1 MCREVAE
8 LCLTQEDGGP
18 PTVLAAG
25 SAPGEHGLSVFKVR
39 FEGGLH
45 LGETSP
51 QQHLV
56 WFQLSNVFIECRR
69 AKRNFHDTV
78 STGSLA
84 ICRAGVDCA
93 ADAGQSLEAI
103 MVAIEPGHFSLAAAE
118 DSALGAQLIERLSG
132 LDEPLFQLA
141 CALASECS
149 RDYPNGPLYWNN
161 IANNFLAGLV
171 VRHTLEIDSRPRGRL
186 SKYVLQRIRDYVLTH
201 LDEPIDVAALAGLA
215 ARSPFHFTRVF
226 AGSVGITPHR
236 YVVHLR
242 LQRAIELVRGGQSSL
257 AEVAAATGFA
267 DQSHLSRWVRRVH
280 GVSLTQFAA

>member
-8 LCLTQEDGGP
+8 LDLRQEDGGL
-18 PTVLAAG
+18 PTILAAG
-25 SAPGEHGLSVFKVR
+25 SAPGEHGLSIFKLR
-39 FEGGLH
+39 FQGGLH

-51 QQHLV
+51 QQHVV
-56 WFQLSNVFIECRR
+56 WFQLSDVLIECRR
-69 AKRNFHDTV
+69 ATRTSRETV
-78 STGSLA
+78 PGGSLA
-84 ICRAGVDCA
+84 ICLAGVDCA
-93 ADAGQSLEAI
+93 ADAEQSVDAI
-103 MVAIEPGHFSLAAAE
+103 VVAIEPGHLSLAAAE

-132 LDEPLFQLA
+132 SDEPLFQLA

-149 RDYPNGPLYWNN
+149 RDYPNGPLYWND

-186 SKYVLQRIRDYVLTH
+186 SKYVLQRIKDYILTH
-201 LDEPIDVAALAGLA
+201 LDEAIDVAALASLA

-226 AGSVGITPHR
+226 AGSVGLTPHR

-280 GVSLTQFAA
+280 GVSLTQLAA

>member
-8 LCLTQEDGGP
+8 LGLTQEDGGL

-39 FEGGLH
+39 FQGGLH

-78 STGSLA
+78 SAGSLA

-93 ADAGQSLEAI
+93 ADARQSLDAI
-103 MVAIEPGHFSLAAAE
+103 MVVIEPGHLSLAAAE

-149 RDYPNGPLYWNN
+149 RDYPNGPLYWND
-161 IANNFLAGLV
+161 IANNFLADLV
-171 VRHTLEIDSRPRGRL
+171 VRHTLEIDSRL
-186 SKYVLQRIRDYVLTH
+186 SKYVLQRITDYVLTH
-201 LDEPIDVAALAGLA
+201 LDEPIDVAALASLA

-280 GVSLTQFAA
+280 GVSLTQLAA